1 MIREKFTPVFYTEC
15 IEKSGGR
22 HLNIEMTADDFNLV
36 RAL

>member
-1 MIREKFTPVFYTEC
+1 MIREKYVLDIFYIEC
-15 IEKSGGR
+15 IV